1 MEERGKTK
9 CKRQEGDKIRTRWK
23 EKERA
28 EYFPSV
34 FLLSCSGRARDR
46 SVEEEMEK
54 KDERGHEQ
62 KE

>member
-1 MEERGKTK
+1 ME
-9 CKRQEGDKIRTRWK
+9 CMRQEGDKIKTRWK

-34 FLLSCSGRARDR
+34 LLLSGSGRARD

-62 KE
+62 RE